1 LSAQKGNAVQNKTQ
15 RGVSLVELMVVV
27 AIVSLLN
34 GLALQASLQCVQRAR
49 SVMAAVAEQANRLY
63 SAAATV
69 DGCAHASSSADE
81 RPCE

>member
-1 LSAQKGNAVQNKTQ
+1 LSVQKGNAVQNKTQ

-49 SVMAAVAEQANRLY
+49 SVMAAVAEQANHWY
-63 SAAATV
+63 SATGAV
-69 DGCAHASSSADE
+69 DECANASPSADD
-81 RPCE
+81 RRC

>member
-1 LSAQKGNAVQNKTQ
+1 MQNKTQ

-49 SVMAAVAEQANRLY
+49 SVMAAVAEQANHW
-63 SAAATV
+63 SV
-69 DGCAHASSSADE
+69 DECANASPSADD
-81 RPCE
+81 RPC

>member
-1 LSAQKGNAVQNKTQ
+1 MQNKTQ

-34 GLALQASLQCVQRAR
+34 GLALQASLQCIERAKG
-49 SVMAAVAEQANRLY
+49 VMAVMTEQANRLY

-69 DGCAHASSSADE
+69 DGCANASPSADE